1 MLLQLL
7 SLYASF
13 LIYLLLFVQFVPDLR
28 DKRLK
33 VNEISSPALGR
44 LRSPEVGGGGRVVL
58 NISTNVYTWRLRPE
72 VQPLTLLYTIFHEKS
87 KPFFLPSFDKW
98 YPFHIPCLEL
108 CIPLNFCKCKV
119 F

>member
-44 LRSPEVGGGGRVVL
+44 LRSPEVRGGGGREGGTQHF
-58 NISTNVYTWRLRPE
+58 NKC
-72 VQPLTLLYTIFHEKS
+72 LYVEASARGPT
-87 KPFFLPSFDKW
+87 P
-98 YPFHIPCLEL
+98 YPFIYH
-108 CIPLNFCKCKV
+108 FSRKK
-119 F
+119 